1 MKHSEE
7 SRQSFTELSID
18 TADITLQLLS
28 ESEIFDQIPIVG
40 LLYKFGK
47 AAYSIP
53 NLLFL
58 KKVEAFIR
66 TVNDKT
72 TEAQREFF
80 AETIKQDEKR
90 LSLLYENL
98 LHKVD
103 SFDDA
108 TKPRIYGKIFSCFI
122 TNKIREREYD
132 ALAHALNSSSLSN
145 LVMFSRGYWQNVMG
159 IRNYR
164 YQCDYSSLVSTG
176 LVVFD
181 IDEVEKKNSLGLP
194 VQFPRFPGPYAKS
207 EVPYEIEFGIT
218 QLGKLYVYIAEDIE
232 SFFTLQKNENG
243 RYTYEF
249 EDPNKNGDL
258 KKRLEVLIGNE
269 YSH

>member
-1 MKHSEE
+1 MKPSEE
-7 SRQSFTELSID
+7 PRQSFAELSID
-18 TADITLQLLS
+18 AADTTLQLLS
-28 ESEIFDQIPIVG
+28 DSELFDQIPIVG

-47 AAYSIP
+47 AAYSVP

-58 KKVEAFIR
+58 KKVETFIR

-90 LSLLYENL
+90 LNLLYENL

-108 TKPRIYGKIFSCFI
+108 TKPKIYGKIFSCFI
-122 TNKIREREYD
+122 TNKIREREYN

-145 LVMFSRGYWQNVMG
+145 LVMFSRGYWKSVIG

-181 IDEVEKKNSLGLP
+181 IDEVEKKSSLGLP
-194 VQFPRFPGPYAKS
+194 VRFPKFPGPYTNS

-218 QLGKLYVYIAEDIE
+218 QLGKLYAHIAEDLE
-232 SFFTLQKNENG
+232 SFFTLQENENSHC
-243 RYTYEF
+243 TYEF
-249 EDPNKNGDL
+249 ETPIKNSDL
-258 KKRLEVLIGNE
+258 KKRLEILIG
-269 YSH
+269 SG